1 MKLHGQFAKYARS
14 IYETARS
21 IYETAQLFLNT
32 HERFET
38 ASVFAGLAN
47 INNCFTLIEKV

>member
-1 MKLHGQFAKYARS
+1 MKPHGQFPKYARS

-21 IYETAQLFLNT
+21 IDETAQLFLNT

-38 ASVFAGLAN
+38 ASVPASFLHDP
-47 INNCFTLIEKV
+47 LL